1 MPLGFDS
8 ISHGSIA
15 FGFFNIESDL
25 LLLENYFLFA
35 DEFCRNIEALPDA
48 AAEGGSAAEWEVWHI
63 PDRKDRG
70 DLMSAMHG
78 MSSIGFFGELY
89 QKYPFPASWDDF
101 KQKPEGEKTQTDV
114 KQILRKYGR
123 LIPIRFGMEAGERRV
138 HIGEYFFTNAVFGE
152 LIKYVWEGGYPK
164 WRDGKRPEYVMHM
177 REWITNNNKPI
188 FAGLA
193 LV

>member
-48 AAEGGSAAEWEVWHI
+48 AAESGSAAEWEVWHI

-78 MSSIGFFGELY
+78 VSSIGFFGELY
-89 QKYPFPASWDDF
+89 QKHPFPASWDDF
-101 KQKPEGEKTQTDV
+101 KQKPEGEKTQTEV
-114 KQILRKYGR
+114 KQILQKYGKI
-123 LIPIRFGMEAGERRV
+123 IPIRFGMEAGGRRV
-138 HIGEYFFTNAVFGE
+138 HIGAYSFTNAVFGE

-177 REWITNNNKPI
+177 REWITSNNKPM